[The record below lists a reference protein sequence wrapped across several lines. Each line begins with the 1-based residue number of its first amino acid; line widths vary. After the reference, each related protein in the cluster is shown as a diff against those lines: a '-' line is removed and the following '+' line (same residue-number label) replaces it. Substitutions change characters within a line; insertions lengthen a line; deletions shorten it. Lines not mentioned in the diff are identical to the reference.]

1 MLKDIPK
8 PQEGLSTATS
18 YLVYLSH
25 HFTLT
30 LESDWLLISPYIDT
44 LPTPF
49 KLSNKKVINLKKIF
63 RNS

>member
-30 LESDWLLISPYIDT
+30 LESDWLLISLYNIT
-44 LPTPF
+44 LV
-49 KLSNKKVINLKKIF
+49 LNIKVMRIKGKIF
-63 RNS
+63 K